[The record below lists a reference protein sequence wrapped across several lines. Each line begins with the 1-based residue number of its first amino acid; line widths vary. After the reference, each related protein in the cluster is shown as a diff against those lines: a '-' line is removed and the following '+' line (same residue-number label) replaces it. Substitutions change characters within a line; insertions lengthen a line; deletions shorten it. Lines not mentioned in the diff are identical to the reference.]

1 MSDTICIDRERW
13 ERLRLFAGRM
23 QLRHLTE
30 PLTPLSYIGGELD
43 ALHNNDLDPI
53 SEPDENPALPRP
65 ERGTIHYNND
75 YILSV
80 DRNPSLPKGKQF
92 DWELMDTNYE
102 DVAKGTAPGIW
113 GAMIGA
119 QAAMIHATAG
129 EPKNE

>member
-1 MSDTICIDRERW
+1 MAMSDTVTIDRERW
-13 ERLRLFAGRM
+13 ERMVDALVDADVAGFDVN
-23 QLRHLTE
+23 
-30 PLTPLSYIGGELD
+30 GW
-43 ALHNNDLDPI
+43 LHNNDLDPI
-53 SEPDENPALPRP
+53 EPDDDPALPRP